1 MQHKN
6 IEELEKEFDEKF
18 PEPIWII
25 ADVGGDTDEID
36 LREQL
41 KSLLLSAYN
50 LGVEKSIE
58 VAKGMKKEP
67 FSDFLEPPYN
77 QALDDLTSQ
86 LTNLLT
92 KDK

>member
-58 VAKGMKKEP
+58 GAKGEI
-67 FSDFLEPPYN
+67 
-77 QALDDLTSQ
+77 LDDVSYDC
-86 LTNLLT
+86 NLARLSSIR
-92 KDK
+92 DARY